1 MRLEGKVA
9 LVTGSSRGIGKAIAL
24 KLAQEGAKIVIN
36 YPFEGE
42 AENAEKVVKEIESIG
57 SKAIAIE
64 ADVTDMKQVKAMVKE
79 TKAEFNSI
87 DILVNNAG
95 ITRDTLLMRMKESD
109 WDSVLTVNLKGA
121 FNATKA
127 VTRTMM
133 KQRSGRI
140 INISSV
146 VGLMGNP
153 GQANYSASKAGLI
166 GFTKSVAKELA
177 TRGITVNAIA
187 PGFIETAM
195 TDELADKVVDEMIAA
210 IPMKAFGQPEDIANT
225 AIFLASDEARYIT
238 GEVIRVDGGMVM

>member
-1 MRLEGKVA
+1 MKLQDKVA
-9 LVTGSSRGIGKAIAL
+9 IVTGSSRGIGKAIAL
-24 KLAQEGAKIVIN
+24 KLAAEGAKLVIN
-36 YPFEGE
+36 YPFAGE
-42 AENAEKVVKEIESIG
+42 ADNANQVVEQIEAEG
-57 SKAIAIE
+57 GEAMALE
-64 ADVTDMKQVKAMVKE
+64 ADVTEIDQLKAMVKE
-79 TKAEFNSI
+79 VKSKFNSI

-109 WDSVLTVNLKGA
+109 WDAVLDVNLKGS

-146 VGLMGNP
+146 VGLMGNA
-153 GQANYSASKAGLI
+153 GQANYAASKAGLI
-166 GFTKSVAKELA
+166 GLTKSTAKEMA

-187 PGFIETAM
+187 PGFIKTAM
-195 TDELADKVVDEMIAA
+195 TDELSDKVVEQMIAE
-210 IPMKAFGQPEDIANT
+210 IPMQSFGESEDIANL
-225 AIFLASDEARYIT
+225 AVFLASDDARYIT

>member
-42 AENAEKVVKEIESIG
+42 AQNAEKVVKEIESIG

-79 TKAEFNSI
+79 TKAEFDSI

-195 TDELADKVVDEMIAA
+195 TDELADKVVEEMIAA

>member
-1 MRLEGKVA
+1 MKLKDKVA
-9 LVTGSSRGIGKAIAL
+9 VVTGSSRGIGKAIAL
-24 KLAQEGAKIVIN
+24 KLAKEGAKIVVN

-42 AENAEKVVKEIESIG
+42 VENAQKVVSEIEALG
-57 SKAIAIE
+57 GQAVAIE
-64 ADVTDMKQVKAMVKE
+64 ADVTDMNQVKELVKTT
-79 TKAEFNSI
+79 TKELGGL

-109 WDSVLTVNLKGA
+109 WDAVLTVNLKGA

-133 KQRSGRI
+133 KQKSGRI
-140 INISSV
+140 INMSSV
-146 VGLMGNP
+146 VGLMGNA
-153 GQANYSASKAGLI
+153 GQANYAASKAGLI

-187 PGFIETAM
+187 PGFIKTAM
-195 TDELADKVVDEMIAA
+195 TDELPEKVIEEMIAA
-210 IPMKAFGQPEDIANT
+210 IPMKEFGEVEDIANLVS
-225 AIFLASDEARYIT
+225 FLASDEARYIT